1 MKILNKILLLA
12 FVCVL
17 FTSCPNN
24 TPDPGKVTLSF
35 SDFVTTPNNG
45 GKYYL
50 IPYGTQEVTISNM
63 PLGKKVRLV
72 RMNLTSNTLSNIA
85 TVKLYSQDGTQVSSR
100 SALDP
105 EYNRLEDI
113 ETVLV
118 PADYSDFDD
127 RPFEI
132 PFIDDTDFESLERVF
147 NANRSSRIVEPNR
160 MVAGGQSFSVGA
172 TKAFKVTKV
181 IVVDEDEEEEV
192 EEVEIEIHAT
202 LRAEGQHCYV
212 WVSDGEIVD
221 DQGNYSN
228 TGKFGNFDSTSATT
242 NNDNKI
248 TLNQA
253 EDLATAFDAIYP
265 RETALIGSSYTTNPN
280 SNAYIN
286 PQAKI
291 SILVYDIGGDYTQNQ
306 TGGTFGMFCGGDLY
320 NTSESNRMELLY
332 VDAHFT
338 DKYFPSVISTLSHE
352 FEHMLYFIHKRLG
365 RNQYNGSTWY
375 TEMGAMMAE
384 DCFAKYL
391 EDTYKDNQDPYKN
404 FFIVSDSPLSRF
416 PRFNFS
422 YYSGSLTNWNSTNDI
437 YTSYA
442 FSGIF
447 GCWLLRNYGGSNLLK
462 EIVNNNYVDGLS
474 IQAAIRTLGSSDA
487 FNDAFVKFALSF
499 AQPNATLFTLNKGV
513 IDQNYPLVV
522 ADPWNRYYRGYDS
535 ATNRE
540 MSYNG
545 PIFIPEDYNGY
556 LYPYGFWITGWNS
569 EECTSVKLTLSK
581 SGKEKNYIVI
591 TD

>member
-50 IPYGTQEVTISNM
+50 IPYGTKEVTISNM

-85 TVKLYSQDGTQVSSR
+85 TLKLYSQDGTQVSSR
-100 SALDP
+100 SALEQ
-105 EYNRLEDI
+105 EYNQLEDI
-113 ETVLV
+113 ETVFEL
-118 PADYSDFDD
+118 ADYSEFHDE
-127 RPFEI
+127 PFEI
-132 PFIDDTDFESLERVF
+132 PFIDDTDYDSLERELI
-147 NANRSSRIVEPNR
+147 ANRSSRIVEPDR
-160 MVAGGQSFSVGA
+160 MVAGGQSFSVEYDSPK
-172 TKAFKVTKV
+172 TFE
-181 IVVDEDEEEEV
+181 VDD
-192 EEVEIEIHAT
+192 IEGGISAS
-202 LRAEGQHCYV
+202 LVAETTYCYV
-212 WVSDGEIVD
+212 WVANDES
-221 DQGNYSN
+221 
-228 TGKFGNFDSTSATT
+228 GKCENRYANFNDSSTAD
-242 NNDNKI
+242 NDNQI
-248 TLNQA
+248 TIAQA
-253 EDLATAFDAIYP
+253 QALASAFDAIYL
-265 RETALIGSSYTTNPN
+265 RETELIGSSYTTNFN
-280 SNAYIN
+280 LNYLIN
-286 PQAKI
+286 PQDKI
-291 SILVYDIGGDYTQNQ
+291 SILVYDINHDYTQNQ
-306 TGGTFGMFCGGDLY
+306 TGGTFGMFWGGDLY
-320 NTSESNRMELLY
+320 NTSGSNRMELLY

-365 RNQYNGSTWY
+365 RNQDNGSTWY

-391 EDTYKDNQDPYKN
+391 EDTYKNNEDPNKN
-404 FFIVSDSPLSRF
+404 FFIVSDSPLSRLS
-416 PRFNFS
+416 RFNLS
-422 YYSGSLTNWNSTNDI
+422 YYSGGLTSWSSGNAV

-442 FSGIF
+442 LSGIF
-447 GCWLLRNYGGSNLLK
+447 GCWLLRNYGGPNLLK
-462 EIVNNNYVDGLS
+462 EIITNNQVDGLS

-487 FNDAFVKFALSF
+487 FTDAFVKFALSF

-581 SGKEKNYIVI
+581 QSKEKNYIVI
-591 TD
+591 ID